1 MAIRGLN
8 GLLRNRNQVLASTSI
23 LLSCFFLPVRT
34 ELLVAQAA
42 RYRMKIGVSAI
53 LCEGDK
59 HLAVSLPA
67 GSIVT
72 VQLSGEELPS
82 GLVEATCDGKHFMV
96 FAVDLRERGERVK
109 VHDLRTRP

>member
-23 LLSCFFLPVRT
+23 LFPCFLLPVRT
-34 ELLVAQAA
+34 ELLAQAG
-42 RYRMKIGVSAI
+42 RYRMKTGVAAI
-53 LCEGDK
+53 LWEGDK
-59 HLAVSLPA
+59 RLAMSLPA

-82 GLVEATCDGKHFMV
+82 GLVEATCDGKHFIV

-109 VHDLRTRP
+109 VRDVRTRP

>member
-1 MAIRGLN
+1 MLFP
-8 GLLRNRNQVLASTSI
+8 
-23 LLSCFFLPVRT
+23 CFLLPVTT
-34 ELLVAQAA
+34 ELLVALAA

-59 HLAVSLPA
+59 RLAVSLPA
-67 GSIVT
+67 GSIVI
-72 VQLSGEELPS
+72 VQLSGEELLS

-109 VHDLRTRP
+109 VRDLPPRP